1 MRLLVSVKDAAE
13 AAAARAGGADII
25 DAKEP
30 ASGALGAVDL
40 VTFDDIVAEVAG
52 TRAVTAAL
60 GDAED
65 ERAIARTVGAYARA
79 GARLVKIG
87 FAGIA
92 SLTRVMSLL
101 AAARDGAATH
111 AGVIATAYADA
122 ECVASLNPFA
132 MIDAAAKAGATG
144 ILLDTAD
151 KQGPGLTGLMSQ
163 ERLSSWVRT
172 AHDARLLVAL
182 AGKLTAE
189 DLGDVSDAGADILG
203 VRGAA
208 CDRGRTG
215 QIAAA
220 RVRALRSAV
229 SRRSALAPVPGP
241 VSASE

>member
-1 MRLLVSVKDAAE
+1 MKLLVSVRNAIDAS
-13 AAAARAGGADII
+13 AALDGGADII

-30 ASGALGAVDL
+30 TSGALGAVDL
-40 VTFDDIVAEVAG
+40 DTFERIVAEVAG
-52 TRAVTAAL
+52 ARTVTAAL
-60 GDAED
+60 GDAVD
-65 ERAIARTVGAYARA
+65 ERAIARMADAFARA
-79 GARLVKIG
+79 GASLVKLG

-92 SLTRVMSLL
+92 SPPRVMSLL
-101 AAARDGAATH
+101 AAARDGAAIH

-122 ECVASLNPFA
+122 DRVASLDPFA
-132 MIDAAAKAGATG
+132 MIDAAAKASATG

-172 AHDARLLVAL
+172 AHDARLLVSL
-182 AGKLTAE
+182 AGKLTAD
-189 DLGDVSDAGADILG
+189 DLGYVSDAGADIVG
-203 VRGAA
+203 VRGTA

-215 QIAAA
+215 QIVAA

-229 SRRSALAPVPGP
+229 ARRSALAPAPDP

>member
-25 DAKEP
+25 DAKDP

-40 VTFDDIVAEVAG
+40 VTFDQIVAEVAG

-60 GDAED
+60 GDAAD
-65 ERAIARTVGAYARA
+65 ERAIARTADAYARA

-122 ECVASLNPFA
+122 DRVASLTPFT
-132 MIDAAAKAGATG
+132 MIDAAARSGSTG

-151 KQGPGLTGLMSQ
+151 KHGPDLTGLMSQ
-163 ERLSSWVRT
+163 ERLSAWVRT

-182 AGKLTAE
+182 AGKLTA
-189 DLGDVSDAGADILG
+189 DDFGYVSDAGADIVG

-208 CDRGRTG
+208 CNQGRTG
-215 QIAAA
+215 EIEAEKVRELA
-220 RVRALRSAV
+220 RAMLR
-229 SRRSALAPVPGP
+229 LTFLTTGEPV
-241 VSASE
+241 E

>member
-1 MRLLVSVKDAAE
+1 MKLLVSVRDAAE
-13 AAAARAGGADII
+13 AAAARVGGADII

-30 ASGALGAVDL
+30 ASGALGAVEL
-40 VTFDDIVAEVAG
+40 ITFGHIVAEIAG
-52 TRAVTAAL
+52 TRTVTAAL
-60 GDAED
+60 GDAVD
-65 ERAIARTVGAYARA
+65 ERAIARSADAFARA
-79 GARLVKIG
+79 GASLVKIG

-92 SLTRVMSLL
+92 SRTRVTSLL
-101 AAARDGAATH
+101 AAARAGAATH

-122 ECVASLNPFA
+122 DRVASLNPFA
-132 MIDAAAKAGATG
+132 MIDAAVRAGSTG

-151 KQGPGLTGLMSQ
+151 KQGPGLTGLLSQ

-172 AHDARLLVAL
+172 SHDARLLVAL
-182 AGKLTAE
+182 AGKLTAD
-189 DLGDVSDAGADILG
+189 DLAYVSDAGADIVG

-229 SRRSALAPVPGP
+229 ARRSAPALVPDP

>member
-1 MRLLVSVKDAAE
+1 MRLLVSVRDAAE

-40 VTFDDIVAEVAG
+40 ITFGHIVAEVAG
-52 TRAVTAAL
+52 SRAVTAAL
-60 GDAED
+60 GDAVD
-65 ERAIARTVGAYARA
+65 ERAIARTADAFARA
-79 GARLVKIG
+79 GASLVKIG

-92 SLTRVMSLL
+92 SRARVTALL
-101 AAARDGAATH
+101 AAARDGATAD

-122 ECVASLNPFA
+122 DRVASLDPFA
-132 MIDAAAKAGATG
+132 MIDAAARASATG

-151 KQGPGLTGLMSQ
+151 KQGPGLTGLVSQ
-163 ERLSSWVRT
+163 ERLSAWVRI
-172 AHDARLLVAL
+172 AHEARLLVAL
-182 AGKLTAE
+182 AGKLNAD
-189 DLGDVSDAGADILG
+189 DLGCVIDAGADIVG

-229 SRRSALAPVPGP
+229 ARRSAPAPVPDP

>member
-1 MRLLVSVKDAAE
+1 MRLLVSVRDAVE

-40 VTFDDIVAEVAG
+40 VTFAHIVAEVAG
-52 TRAVTAAL
+52 GRPVTAAL

-65 ERAIARTVGAYARA
+65 ERAIACTAEAYATA

-92 SLTRVMSLL
+92 SRTRVASLL
-101 AAARDGAATH
+101 VAARHGAATH
-111 AGVIATAYADA
+111 GGVIATAYADA
-122 ECVASLNPFA
+122 DRVASLNPFA

-163 ERLSSWVRT
+163 DRLSSWVRT
-172 AHDARLLVAL
+172 AHDAQLLVAL
-182 AGKLTAE
+182 AGKLTVN
-189 DLGDVSDAGADILG
+189 DFGCVSDAGADIVG

-215 QIAAA
+215 QIVAA

-229 SRRSALAPVPGP
+229 VRRSIPAPVPDP
-241 VSASE
+241 V